1 MFKENVMFDW
11 FKQATVG
18 GSAKR
23 RLRRLSIWSPAVLIV
38 VLAGMWLSATAL
50 AAPVITSIS
59 PTTVS
64 AGGPN
69 FTLTVIGS
77 GYVTGNSSVVQ
88 INGTSRT
95 TVYVSALQLTA
106 TVLASDIAASG
117 ALNVTVLNTS
127 SGVAVSSNTVQ
138 LNVVSAAAPELISAA
153 PGFTTQGVE
162 GVSLTLVGSN
172 FRPGATVVISPPLA
186 TLSASD
192 GHTHASDVSV
202 LSVTVVNSGVM
213 TALINVSPTAVLG
226 LRAVDVLNL
235 DGTSTIDFTKTS
247 PLGSTQPMRVSPTN
261 SIGSPLSV
269 LNMAMMHPRDGTVVM
284 QGDELNAAAVLA
296 GTGTGTV
303 IGQWVWDGNVI
314 EQFSATIVG
323 SKSTAV
329 KTRQPLPTWLLGAHT
344 LQLRMLQPNQVAGKP
359 IEIVV
364 NPGKWKL
371 EQLIQPESGAVFDV
385 NEAPHLLWAVVPGA
399 MRYQV
404 GFSSQPYF
412 NTIDKW
418 FDVAENQWQAPATIW
433 QSLPEGELYWTVR
446 TVDASG
452 EPRKPLPMRVI
463 YRRQKDE
470 SGSPRSMATQT
481 AGRTM
486 RVNTQLNPRSA
497 GRQLNPIRANF
508 LRADYVTVSTA
519 APAAGSTPTAAPAKG
534 GTDAE
539 APKTAGTKAKKRV
552 GPAEDGQIGMN
563 TQWASGSN
571 PADYNVITAAEHM
584 TYEQGPWHFE
594 VNGSGLLNS
603 ILNPVAQRTSH
614 GKVNNYVIQLV
625 DQKKTWG
632 ANLRFGI
639 VTPTLYTDAQYV
651 SAATPRQGVELA
663 LKTPGGTF
671 GGFTNTND
679 AALGGG
685 SSMNVHQRM
694 EGASWQARLP
704 QWAQLRLM
712 WLNAVD
718 VGANSKLSA
727 SGDVYGALLNIQLT
741 KKWLWVSEYAVSHD
755 NPSTAIA
762 TSTREFGRAW
772 RTVVTGQPGKT
783 NVNITYRDVSANF
796 GNPTNPGL
804 TPSST
809 PNVRGVDV
817 VITQTTKAGSFGLN
831 YTFLA
836 NNVRPITS
844 DELLLN
850 TFDETWSKP
859 LDKKTNLSLEAR
871 QSLTQTGTVPVG
883 LLSMPAAVTGAQDM
897 RDLSGNF
904 NLSRKVGAVTL
915 SLGGQRD
922 WLHNTLFPAS
932 STITSSLNAGS
943 NLVTQGFFQL
953 NTQASVN
960 WVAADG
966 LKVGDS
972 RSVSVNV
979 QPAFVWK
986 KPAVQLSPLITMTE
1000 GQTKLASGTL
1010 TSDTLTGQ
1018 YGGRVAWKLP
1028 GKMKF
1033 SSLSAQGSYN
1043 QNRNTVTGLN
1053 QPTTQLLA
1061 LWTATWDHKH
1071 TF

>member
-1 MFKENVMFDW
+1 MFMKNVLFVR
-11 FKQATVG
+11 FNQAAAG
-18 GSAKR
+18 GFAR
-23 RLRRLSIWSPAVLIV
+23 PLSIYAAVAPIV
-38 VLAGMWLSATAL
+38 LLAGMFLSATAL
-50 AAPVITSIS
+50 AAPVIIGIS

-69 FTLTVIGS
+69 FTLTVNGS
-77 GYVTGNSSVVQ
+77 GYVAGSSVVQ
-88 INGTSRT
+88 INGSSRS
-95 TVYVSALQLTA
+95 TVFVSTVQLAATILATDITA
-106 TVLASDIAASG
+106 PG
-117 ALNVTVLNTS
+117 ALTVTVLNTNA
-127 SGVAVSSNTVQ
+127 GVSVSSNPAQ
-138 LNVVSAAAPELISAA
+138 LAVVSAASPQLISAS

-162 GVSLTLVGSN
+162 QVRMTLVGTN
-172 FRPGATVVISPPLA
+172 FRQGATVVISPPLA

-192 GHTHASDVSV
+192 GHTRASDVSV
-202 LSVTVVNSGVM
+202 QSVTVVNSGVM
-213 TALINVSPTAVLG
+213 TALVSVSPTAVQG

-235 DGTSTIDFTKTS
+235 DGTSTIDPTTTT
-247 PLGSTQPMRVSPTN
+247 PQGSTQPMRVSPTN

-323 SKSTAV
+323 GGSTTIE
-329 KTRQPLPTWLLGAHT
+329 TRQSLPTWLLGAHT
-344 LQLRMLQPNQVAGKP
+344 LQLRMTEPNQVASRP
-359 IEIVV
+359 IEVV
-364 NPGKWKL
+364 VSAGKWKM

-404 GFSSQPYF
+404 GFSREPYF
-412 NTIDKW
+412 STIDKW
-418 FDVAENQWQAPATIW
+418 FDVAENHWQVPAAVW

-463 YRRQKDE
+463 YRRQKEE
-470 SGSPRSMATQT
+470 SDSPHSLATMQA

-486 RVNTQLNPRSA
+486 RVNTQLGLRRA
-497 GRQLNPIRANF
+497 GWQTNPIRANY
-508 LRADYVTVSTA
+508 LRADYVTASAA
-519 APAAGSTPTAAPAKG
+519 APAAAAAPAKG

-539 APKTAGTKAKKRV
+539 APKAAGTNAKKHV
-552 GPAEDGQIGMN
+552 GPSEDGEIDMN

-571 PADYNVITAAEHM
+571 PPDSNVITAAEHM
-584 TYEQGPWHFE
+584 TYQQGPWHFE
-594 VNGSGLLNS
+594 INGSGLLNS
-603 ILNPVAQRTSH
+603 ILNPEAQRTSH

-625 DQKKTWG
+625 DQKKAWG

-639 VTPTLYTDAQYV
+639 VTPMLYNDAQYV

-671 GGFTNTND
+671 SGFTNTND

-685 SSMNVHQRM
+685 SSMNVQQRM

-712 WLNAVD
+712 WLNAED
-718 VGANSKLSA
+718 VGASSKLSA
-727 SGDVYGALLNIQLT
+727 SGDVYGGLLNIQLT
-741 KKWLWVSEYAVSHD
+741 KKWQWTTEYAVSHD
-755 NPSTAIA
+755 NPNTTVA
-762 TSTREFGRAW
+762 TSTREFGRTW
-772 RTVVTGQPGKT
+772 RTGITGQRGKT
-783 NVNITYRDVSANF
+783 NASIAYHDVSANF

-809 PNVRGVDV
+809 PNVRGVNAA
-817 VITQTTKAGSFGLN
+817 ITQTTKAGTFGMN

-836 NNVRPITS
+836 NNVRPTSS

-850 TFDETWSKP
+850 TFEETWSKP
-859 LDKKTNLSLEAR
+859 LDKKTNLSLDVR
-871 QSLTQTGTVPVG
+871 QSLTQTGTVPVA
-883 LLSMPAAVTGAQDM
+883 LLSMAPAVTGAQDM
-897 RDLSGNF
+897 RDLSGSI
-904 NLSRKVGAVTL
+904 NLSRRVGSMTL

-922 WLHNTLFPAS
+922 WLHNTLFPAN
-932 STITSSLNAGS
+932 STITSSLNAGG
-943 NLVTQGFFQL
+943 NLMTQGHFQL
-953 NTQASVN
+953 NTQASIN
-960 WVAADG
+960 WISANG
-966 LKVGDS
+966 LTTGDS

-979 QPAFVWK
+979 QPSFVWK
-986 KPAVQLSPLITMTE
+986 RPAVQLSPLITMAQ
-1000 GQTKLASGTL
+1000 GQTRLASGTL
-1010 TSDTLTGQ
+1010 TNDTLTGQ
-1018 YGGRVAWKLP
+1018 YGGRIAWKLP

-1033 SSLSAQGSYN
+1033 STLSAQGSYN
-1043 QNRNTVTGLN
+1043 QNKNTVTGLN

-1061 LWTATWDHKH
+1061 LWTTTWNHKH
-1071 TF
+1071 SF